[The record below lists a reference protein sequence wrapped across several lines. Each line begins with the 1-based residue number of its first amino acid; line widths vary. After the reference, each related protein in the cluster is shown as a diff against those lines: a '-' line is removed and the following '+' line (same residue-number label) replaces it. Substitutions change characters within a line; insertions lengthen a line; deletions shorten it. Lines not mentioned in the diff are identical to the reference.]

1 MLIWNLETFVFIL
14 QSFVCLYYYI
24 FSNQRST
31 STTFSPTLGTTVE
44 KEKTMLMSWF
54 GMLGLLGSFTFVSS
68 ASIIQYFLTKNEQ
81 VLLFDQP
88 LYHSLEGGEYVDL
101 IEMLG
106 LLCSFSY
113 VSSASTIKIVVMTKE
128 QGIIFNRSIY

>member
-1 MLIWNLETFVFIL
+1 
-14 QSFVCLYYYI
+14 
-24 FSNQRST
+24 
-31 STTFSPTLGTTVE
+31 
-44 KEKTMLMSWF
+44 
-54 GMLGLLGSFTFVSS
+54 MLGLLGSFTFVSS